1 MESNVE
7 AFNATG
13 CNLAADLVRTHGSLR
28 LRVAGGSMAPA
39 VRPGDTIL
47 VQSCG
52 MGEVSAG
59 EIVVFMRNGRLV
71 VHRAQASVAL
81 SGESHLLTCGDRI
94 RKLDARVTGA
104 ELLGRVTCIER
115 NGIAISPVARR
126 SLAQKLISRALSYS
140 NRATSLYLRVA
151 SR

>member
-1 MESNVE
+1 ME

-39 VRPGDTIL
+39 VRPGDTII

-59 EIVVFMRNGRLV
+59 EIVVFMRSGRLV
-71 VHRAQASVAL
+71 VHRAQASVVD
-81 SGESHLLTCGDRI
+81 SGESHLLTCGDRN

-115 NGIAISPVARR
+115 NGITISGVARR

-140 NRATSLYLRVA
+140 NRATSLYLRFA